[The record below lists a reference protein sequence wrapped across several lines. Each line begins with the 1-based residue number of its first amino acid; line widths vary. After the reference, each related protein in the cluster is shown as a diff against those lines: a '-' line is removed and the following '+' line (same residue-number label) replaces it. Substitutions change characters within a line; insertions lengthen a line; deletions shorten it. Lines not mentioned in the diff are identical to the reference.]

1 MTNEE
6 ITKLEK
12 DVSDIK
18 SDIKEIKGA
27 VIGEVKNGD
36 KIGLKGHIAVLQ
48 GSVTRMWWV
57 LAVVVSLLAWALRN
71 G

>member
-1 MTNEE
+1 MTKDTV
-6 ITKLEK
+6 TKLEK

-27 VIGEVKNGD
+27 VIGEMKNGD
-36 KIGLKGHIAVLQ
+36 KIGIKGHIAVLQ
-48 GSVTRMWWV
+48 GSITRMWWV
-57 LAVVVSLLAWALRN
+57 IAVVVSLIAWSLRS